1 VVFDR
6 ESGSP
11 QPLDCRVAQ
20 VDGPQGCEVEAEVRR
35 PPVRFAG
42 GPVWAA
48 LEAVAAGAPVWKD
61 HFQVEDVFDLI
72 SALCEAAIDILDAKV
87 ERIDGG

>member
-1 VVFDR
+1 M
-6 ESGSP
+6 
-11 QPLDCRVAQ
+11 
-20 VDGPQGCEVEAEVRR
+20 
-35 PPVRFAG
+35 
-42 GPVWAA
+42 WAA